1 MVLAWPPAL
10 PACLC
15 LWRFPHTHRPPSPC
29 ILRVPHQLLCILS
42 PHSPILNICSLSR
55 AHISEACLPMSP
67 FLRFYPAFI
76 LFPCPCLSPSATLYP
91 YTHLSLVVGSQ
102 RALITPLHG
111 GPFSF
116 LQQRPGESISPA
128 CSAAVPF
135 PRTHTSSLSPQLL
148 GLEAPPSRYHHH
160 PKRSLKLGSSL
171 PPGSPPGLLSCE

>member
-1 MVLAWPPAL
+1 MAASSSCLSFSLAI
-10 PACLC
+10 
-15 LWRFPHTHRPPSPC
+15 PHTHR
-29 ILRVPHQLLCILS
+29 LPHQLLCILS
-42 PHSPILNICSLSR
+42 PRSPILNICSLSR
-55 AHISEACLPMSP
+55 VHILEACLPMSP

-76 LFPCPCLSPSATLYP
+76 LFPCPCLSPSAALDP
-91 YTHLSLVVGSQ
+91 YTHLSLVGSQ
-102 RALITPLHG
+102 GALITPLHG

-135 PRTHTSSLSPQLL
+135 PRTPTSSLSPQRLL
-148 GLEAPPSRYHHH
+148 GLAAAPSRYHHH